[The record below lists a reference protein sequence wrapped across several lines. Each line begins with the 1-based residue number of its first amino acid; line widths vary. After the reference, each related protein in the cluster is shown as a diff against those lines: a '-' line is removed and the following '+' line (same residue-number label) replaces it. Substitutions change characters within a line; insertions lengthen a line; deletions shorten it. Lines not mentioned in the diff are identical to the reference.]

1 MKILN
6 ILSTLFI
13 YLLFITTNLYAQGQI
28 GEEEGNQSPLQTQL
42 LGTNMISCSA
52 YDAIKYNDHTISQIE
67 STSGNVNN
75 LSQLYGNPGSVNDD
89 NAIIHAYVF
98 LYGTNRIAF
107 REGELTNVHIKESNW
122 PITVLG
128 KTIRVGDSFSEMKQK
143 FGDDLK
149 IIHKPSID
157 ADYAVS
163 FGCSG
168 NDGDGLL
175 IDFST
180 TTHTIVD
187 IVYFV
192 NP

>member
-1 MKILN
+1 MKTLN

-13 YLLFITTNLYAQGQI
+13 YLLLTIPSLYAQGQI
-28 GEEEGNQSPLQTQL
+28 GDGGGSPLQTQPR
-42 LGTNMISCSA
+42 GTNMISCSA
-52 YDAIKYNDHTISQIE
+52 YDAIKYNDHTISEIDATE
-67 STSGNVNN
+67 GNIGD
-75 LSQLYGNPGSVNDD
+75 LSQLYGNPSSVNDD
-89 NAIIHAYVF
+89 NAIIHEFAY
-98 LYGTNRIAF
+98 LYSTNEVTF
-107 REGELTNVHIKESNW
+107 MEGEVVRIDIKESNW
-122 PITVLG
+122 PVTVLG

-149 IIHKPSID
+149 IIYKPSID
-157 ADYAVS
+157 ADYSVS

-180 TTHTIVD
+180 TTNQVVEI
-187 IVYFV
+187 IYFV

>member
-1 MKILN
+1 MKTLN
-6 ILSTLFI
+6 ILSTLLI
-13 YLLFITTNLYAQGQI
+13 YLLFTTPSLYAQGQI
-28 GEEEGNQSPLQTQL
+28 GDGEESPLQTQL
-42 LGTNMISCSA
+42 RGTNMISCSS
-52 YDAIKYNDHTISQIE
+52 YDAINYNGHTVSEIDATEGNISD
-67 STSGNVNN
+67 
-75 LSQLYGNPGSVNDD
+75 LSQLYGSPSSVNDD
-89 NAIIHAYVF
+89 NAIIHAYVY
-98 LYGTNRIAF
+98 LYGTNRVAF
-107 REGELTNVHIKESNW
+107 REGKLTRVDIKESNW

-149 IIHKPSID
+149 IIYKPSID
-157 ADYAVS
+157 ADYSVS

-168 NDGDGLL
+168 NDGDGFL

-180 TTHTIVD
+180 TTNQVVE